1 MVIILLEYIITRLS
15 VHVPFLCNIF
25 SPPFSICYRFN
36 ERYNK
41 ESFQVNNSCVVIPI
55 QYLFSC
61 SYKVYFQRITLFSLN
76 NQKNYRRLSSLYDIK
91 KNIFYNS
98 SKDLHIN
105 RIAIVIIKFNSPF
118 KTPPVK
124 PNPPNNP
131 SKIE

>member
-1 MVIILLEYIITRLS
+1 MRILSNKKYTSRFTAWSLSFLNISLHVLS

-61 SYKVYFQRITLFSLN
+61 SYKVYFHRITLFSLN
-76 NQKNYRRLSSLYDIK
+76 NQKNYRPEDYLLCIK
-91 KNIFYNS
+91 KYLKKYILQFQQGFA
-98 SKDLHIN
+98 H
-105 RIAIVIIKFNSPF
+105 
-118 KTPPVK
+118 
-124 PNPPNNP
+124 
-131 SKIE
+131 